1 MRTSPPPS
9 GGDLSQKRKGVHI
22 ADSPNNFFFFRPFFN
37 FNRFCF
43 LNMRWFRTRLA
54 APRKHFMYCSINRHI
69 RILEFFSSYAA
80 SKAGGFLGHQ
90 PHTPLHVPTTAS
102 HSLRATDSLRAT
114 NSLRAYR
121 QATCLPTAYVLP
133 KVFVLP
139 TAYHQPTAYVLQ
151 TAYVPTDSLQCLNS
165 SGIHP
170 VWMPCT
176 ASNGDCHAPVQV
188 TEDQTNPHWT
198 GQYTKIKIRI

>member
-1 MRTSPPPS
+1 M
-9 GGDLSQKRKGVHI
+9 Q
-22 ADSPNNFFFFRPFFN
+22 
-37 FNRFCF
+37 
-43 LNMRWFRTRLA
+43 WFRTRLA

-121 QATCLPTAYVLP
+121 QPTCLTTAYVLPTSYVLPTAYVP
-133 KVFVLP
+133 I
-139 TAYHQPTAYVLQ
+139 
-151 TAYVPTDSLQCLNS
+151 DSLQCLNS

-170 VWMPCT
+170 
-176 ASNGDCHAPVQV
+176 CHAPPPMETAMHLYSVQV